1 MPETDQKASC
11 LTDDQAQMIA
21 KLLVDLEEKN
31 GKPQDFE
38 WAFED
43 GKAIYT

>member
-1 MPETDQKASC
+1 
-11 LTDDQAQMIA
+11 MIA
-21 KLLVDLEEKN
+21 KLLVDVEEKN

-43 GKAIYT
+43 GKVI